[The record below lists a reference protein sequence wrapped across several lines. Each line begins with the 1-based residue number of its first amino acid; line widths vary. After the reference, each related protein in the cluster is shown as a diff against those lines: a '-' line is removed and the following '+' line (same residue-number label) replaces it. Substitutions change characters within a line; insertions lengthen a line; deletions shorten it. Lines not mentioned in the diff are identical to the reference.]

1 MVVFAKTFTITPA
14 SKNISGTI
22 IILARQLRSDILD
35 LGGFMTE
42 AHKKIIEEEL
52 REAETRC
59 WELSEQIEQLTEQ
72 RQAALIRMSKLE
84 IELNR
89 HKP

>member
-1 MVVFAKTFTITPA
+1 M
-14 SKNISGTI
+14 
-22 IILARQLRSDILD
+22 RDCQ
-35 LGGFMTE
+35 
-42 AHKKIIEEEL
+42 HKKIMEEEL
-52 REAETRC
+52 REVETLC